1 MELNGGSLGGRP
13 EAQDSVGLASTMK
26 EEKKEGKQLPTNKSV
41 ELPLAIN
48 WFIFPSLDAK
58 EDSLEMLSSLRRFS
72 LLYTLL
78 C

>member
-1 MELNGGSLGGRP
+1 MELNGLGR

-26 EEKKEGKQLPTNKSV
+26 EEKKEALQSANKSV

-48 WFIFPSLDAK
+48 WFLFSSLDAK
-58 EDSLEMLSSLRRFS
+58 DSFEMLSSLRRFS
-72 LLYTLL
+72 FYLVCFTL